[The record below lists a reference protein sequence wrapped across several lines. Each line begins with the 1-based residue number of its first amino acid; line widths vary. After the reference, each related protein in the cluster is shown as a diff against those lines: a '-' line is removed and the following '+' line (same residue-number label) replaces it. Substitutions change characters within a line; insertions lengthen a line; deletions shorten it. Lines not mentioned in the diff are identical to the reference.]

1 MKLARFDR
9 INLVSIR
16 LNMALIEEL
25 TEIGA
30 GEVGELYGSFA
41 DRLEQIVRLDVR
53 ASDALIED
61 ACQVAWFRL
70 LHHCQRV
77 HRETVMAWL
86 ARTAVNEALE
96 VAAPRP
102 ARTAARRRDRGRRGA
117 GEFPV
122 AGATPHELADLRER
136 LQEVH
141 RLPERQ
147 QRLVWLHALG
157 LSYAEMAAHEGC
169 TLRRSTASCCGRGPR
184 SGTSAARSRR
194 AGPRQCGGGT
204 HRRPAPPLVTPNP
217 SFDTLDHVLSSRCL
231 GARL

>member
-1 MKLARFDR
+1 
-9 INLVSIR
+9 
-16 LNMALIEEL
+16 MALIEEL

-86 ARTAVNEALE
+86 ARTAVREAL
-96 VAAPRP
+96 RSL
-102 ARTAARRRDRGRRGA
+102 RRARRELPLDA
-117 GEFPV
+117 AIEDGEEPAYLV
-122 AGATPHELADLRER
+122 DGATPHELAELRER

-147 QRLVWLHALG
+147 QRLVWLHAFG

-169 TLRRSTASCCGRGPR
+169 TLRTVDRQLLRARAALRDEPRAS
-184 SGTSAARSRR
+184 
-194 AGPRQCGGGT
+194 
-204 HRRPAPPLVTPNP
+204 
-217 SFDTLDHVLSSRCL
+217 
-231 GARL
+231 